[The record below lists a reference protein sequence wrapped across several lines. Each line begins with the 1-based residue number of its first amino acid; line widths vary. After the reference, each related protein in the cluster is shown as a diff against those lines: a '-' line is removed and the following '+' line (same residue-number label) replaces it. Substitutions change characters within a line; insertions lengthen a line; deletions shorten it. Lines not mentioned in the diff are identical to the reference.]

1 MVLNFAI
8 ANHFRVP
15 FSRLGEVHGEIF
27 VRVSALV
34 EAAELWASYGEERR
48 AGLSYRG
55 FCNVRWFGLSIGID
69 FKEFVKR
76 VREEEG

>member
-15 FSRLGEVHGEIF
+15 FPRLGEVRGEIF
-27 VRVSALV
+27 VRVSVLV
-34 EAAELWASYGEERR
+34 EEAELWASYGEERQ

-55 FCNVRWFGLSIGID
+55 FGNVLLVWPLHRN
-69 FKEFVKR
+69 
-76 VREEEG
+76 